1 MKKQMKTKEQLV
13 EELSILRCE
22 MAELKRPHTGRKR
35 AEEAI
40 KQAVSLLTSTIWRNR
55 SARLK

>member
-1 MKKQMKTKEQLV
+1 MKTKEQLV

>member
-13 EELSILRCE
+13 EELSILRRE
-22 MAELKRPHTGRKR
+22 LAELKRHETECKR
-35 AEEAI
+35 TEEAI

-55 SARLK
+55 STRLK